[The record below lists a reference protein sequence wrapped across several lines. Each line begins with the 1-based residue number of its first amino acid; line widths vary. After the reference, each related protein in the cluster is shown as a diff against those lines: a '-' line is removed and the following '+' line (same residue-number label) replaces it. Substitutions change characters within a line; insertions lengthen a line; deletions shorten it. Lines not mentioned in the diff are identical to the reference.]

1 LGLFVFN
8 GEEIRYEVKKSNR
21 KTIGIKISPEEGVV
35 LSIPLKCSQAA
46 INYVLNKKA
55 AWIISKIKLVKSRS
69 ELLKNREYKS
79 GERLKILGD
88 YYNLNIMEGDYHRC
102 TARFDNNGFNVFISE
117 KVTEENRR
125 IIIREALTE
134 LYKEIAKRILR
145 ERTEDFAKILGVKP
159 NRITIKEQKS
169 IWGSCSSKDNI
180 NYNWKII
187 MAPIAILD
195 YIVVHE
201 LCHLR
206 EHNHSKNFWDL
217 LESIMP
223 DYKMRKNWLKDN
235 GVTLDIDKVS

>member
-1 LGLFVFN
+1 MTN
-8 GEEIRYEVKKSNR
+8 GEEIRYRVKKSKR
-21 KTIGIKISPEEGVV
+21 RTIGIKISPEEGVV
-35 LSIPLKCSQAA
+35 LSVPLKCSEAA

-55 AWIISKIKLVKSRS
+55 AWIISKIKLVHSRS
-69 ELLKNREYKS
+69 ELLKDREYRS
-79 GERLKILGD
+79 GERLKILGE
-88 YYNLNIMEGDYHRC
+88 YYNLNIWEGNYNRC
-102 TARFDNNGFNVFISE
+102 SAIFDNKGFNVFISE
-117 KVTEENRR
+117 KVQGEKRKT
-125 IIIREALTE
+125 IIKEALTK

-145 ERTEDFAKILGVKP
+145 ERTEDFAEILGVKP

-169 IWGSCSSKDNI
+169 IWGSCSSKNNI

-206 EHNHSKNFWDL
+206 EHNHSKNFWNL

-223 DYKMRKNWLKDN
+223 DYKLRKTWLKDN
-235 GVTLDIDKVS
+235 GITLDIDKVS